1 MKTKSH
7 VQVDTGIIVPCYN
20 ESERIQFTEFDQF
33 LSSNNSICFC
43 FVNDGS
49 TDGTQQILEN
59 FTNKNSERCQV
70 INLPTNQGKAEAVR
84 QGITT
89 LLQSSQ
95 FQFVGYWDADL
106 ATPLAAIPEFIE
118 LIQGNKELV
127 AVFGSRISR
136 FGASIH
142 RSVFR
147 HYFGRVFATIASF
160 ILDLPVYDTQ
170 CGAKLFRTD
179 HAKLIFTEPFLSRW
193 FFDVELFARS
203 ILFLGRKKIL
213 RSIYEFPLSEW
224 HDQGESKVTWCNM
237 FNTPFELFRIYK
249 HYRICL
255 TNP

>member
-84 QGITT
+84 QGNTT

-106 ATPLAAIPEFIE
+106 ATLLAA
-118 LIQGNKELV
+118 
-127 AVFGSRISR
+127 
-136 FGASIH
+136 
-142 RSVFR
+142 
-147 HYFGRVFATIASF
+147 
-160 ILDLPVYDTQ
+160 
-170 CGAKLFRTD
+170 
-179 HAKLIFTEPFLSRW
+179 FLS
-193 FFDVELFARS
+193 LF
-203 ILFLGRKKIL
+203 
-213 RSIYEFPLSEW
+213 
-224 HDQGESKVTWCNM
+224 N
-237 FNTPFELFRIYK
+237 
-249 HYRICL
+249 
-255 TNP
+255 